1 MENHEFMTLD
11 EIIELSQEINRL
23 CLKKNKV
30 SIDEEK
36 NQIAQEISSKLID
49 MSAQLVC
56 YINNE
61 ILNKLV
67 LSNTNIPIIAVVQLF
82 LEEELIELTG
92 KNFKNKKIRDA
103 VKTMLGTQLGT
114 RTMSVD
120 ADAFMQGN

>member
-23 CLKKNKV
+23 CLKKKKV
-30 SIDEEK
+30 STDEEK
-36 NQIAQEISSKLID
+36 EQIGQEITSKLMD

-67 LSNTNIPIIAVVQLF
+67 LSNTNIPIIAGVLLF
-82 LEEELIELTG
+82 LEKELMELSG
-92 KNFKNKKIRDA
+92 NKPESKIIRDST
-103 VKTMLGTQLGT
+103 KSMLGTQLGS
-114 RTMSVD
+114 RTMTVD

>member
-23 CLKKNKV
+23 CLKKKKV
-30 SIDEEK
+30 STDEEK
-36 NQIAQEISSKLID
+36 EQIGQEITSKLMD

-67 LSNTNIPIIAVVQLF
+67 LSNTNIPIIAGVLLF
-82 LEEELIELTG
+82 LEKELMELSG
-92 KNFKNKKIRDA
+92 NKPESKIIRDST
-103 VKTMLGTQLGT
+103 KSMLGTQLGS
-114 RTMSVD
+114 RTMTVD
-120 ADAFMQGN
+120 EDAFMQGN